1 MIRGATAA
9 LPHSKSIWA
18 LCIPPFSS
26 LHARRS
32 PAIIPAMTDPRID
45 KLANLL
51 INYSCEVKAG
61 EKILI
66 EAIDVPHTFTKAL
79 VRAASAAGG
88 HPLVLLKSNEVL
100 RSLMMIGAEAQ
111 WNLIAEIERKQM
123 ESVSCYIAARGR
135 PNVAELLGVPADKQK
150 LYELTVWK
158 PVHPK
163 IRI

>member
-18 LCIPPFSS
+18 FCIPPFSS

-45 KLANLL
+45 KLASLL

-88 HPLVLLKSNEVL
+88 NPLVLLKSNEVL
-100 RSLMMIGAEAQ
+100 RSLMMAGTEAQ
-111 WNLIAEIERKQM
+111 WNVIADNERKQM
-123 ESVSCYIAARGR
+123 ERVNWYIGARGS
-135 PNVAELLGVPADKQK
+135 PEVSAL
-150 LYELTVWK
+150 W
-158 PVHPK
+158 
-163 IRI
+163 